1 MKLAPQYYDMRN
13 FPMCE
18 AKRVLERIMDRV
30 QKNRWEDG
38 KFELQTL
45 FFLIQQLLQ
54 RKALKAASRIMLVE
68 NKLFIV
74 LWTEVNRISLV
85 VQDVYKKNVTVE
97 P

>member
-1 MKLAPQYYDMRN
+1 MRPN
-13 FPMCE
+13 GFWRGSWTGC
-18 AKRVLERIMDRV
+18 RRIDEETESLDFR
-30 QKNRWEDG
+30 G
-38 KFELQTL
+38 S
-45 FFLIQQLLQ
+45 FLIQQLLQ
-54 RKALKAASRIMLVE
+54 RKALKAASRIMLVK